1 MSDSLATNLL
11 LKKLLELNRYKNI
24 VELVNNFLE
33 CLIDTKLF
41 LAMERLFTEGKTSN
55 EDLMPFVTRAGNY
68 YSTAPSL
75 RGKTLSRSP
84 KSKINNSLHFG
95 EEEKDERV
103 RLIYQA
109 ALLQIPRD
117 DSPKRQLTNVVPDP
131 EISPKKTK
139 PE

>member
-55 EDLMPFVTRAGNY
+55 EDFCLLQQEQGTIIARRLLY
-68 YSTAPSL
+68 
-75 RGKTLSRSP
+75 
-84 KSKINNSLHFG
+84 
-95 EEEKDERV
+95 EEKRFHD
-103 RLIYQA
+103 
-109 ALLQIPRD
+109 LQKAR
-117 DSPKRQLTNVVPDP
+117 
-131 EISPKKTK
+131 
-139 PE
+139 